1 MMDPATVLAA
11 PQAYKIIEM
20 VLSLGAIGIILIFWY
35 FDKQQIDKTLAQ
47 YREDMQEQRRMYEN
61 NVELVRLY
69 QGFAGDLKDIIVMNT
84 TVMTKL
90 VDRIDKEVC
99 K

>member
-1 MMDPATVLAA
+1 MDPATVLAA